1 MKDTIT
7 VIIIYILLLMNGVVD
22 HLQTNEIKEIKKD
35 LIK

>member
-22 HLQTNEIKEIKKD
+22 HLQTNVIKEIKKD